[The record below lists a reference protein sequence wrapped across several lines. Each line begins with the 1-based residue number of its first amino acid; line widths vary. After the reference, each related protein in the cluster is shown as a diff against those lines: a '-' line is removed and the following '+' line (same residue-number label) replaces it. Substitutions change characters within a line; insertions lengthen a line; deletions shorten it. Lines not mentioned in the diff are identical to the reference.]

1 MKKYLILR
9 AMNMNTQHNEIP
21 LCYFEYTHMT
31 LSQRLHFHF
40 YHTEL
45 NQPKATIHKAIK
57 ALGTNIFKWEI
68 LDETTDE
75 QEAQDLVKYYI
86 HEYQSDVIG
95 YNENLDPTQVGELNV
110 RYEDHRTWEELH
122 GKEKAEQLKR
132 QQSEQKKNDPSLREH
147 MTRRLEVWNPMDDPK
162 AVEKCRQSKLGERH
176 PNAKWTYTFTKDDV
190 ELATPCLSDFCR
202 ENPDFN
208 FFGVMTSLRKGRK
221 YKGWMVKKE
230 KRVDR
235 GENKE

>member
-9 AMNMNTQHNEIP
+9 AMNMNTHHYEIP
-21 LCYFEYTHMT
+21 LCYFEYTHMS

-45 NQPKATIHKAIK
+45 DNPVQTIHKAIK

-68 LDETTDE
+68 MDETTDE

-95 YNENLDPTQVGELNV
+95 YNENLDPNYTGENNP
-110 RYEDHRTWEELH
+110 RYEDHRTWEEIH
-122 GKEKAEQLKR
+122 GKEKAEQLKA
-132 QQSEQKKNDPSLREH
+132 QWSEKRKGHPVLAEH
-147 MTRRLEVWNPMDDPK
+147 GKRRLEVWNPMDDPK
-162 AVEKCRQSKLGERH
+162 LGERFSRERMGANN
-176 PNAKWTYTFTKDDV
+176 PNATHNYIFTKGEETFSV
-190 ELATPCLSDFCR
+190 SCLKDFCR
-202 ENPDFN
+202 ENADFN
-208 FFGVMTSLRKGRK
+208 YDVVLDSIRHRKK
-221 YKGWMVKKE
+221 YKGWMVRKE
-230 KRVDR
+230 KKVDK